1 MVSAVC
7 DLLINPLIVT
17 SDFICLM
24 INKHTVES
32 EKECHHNPTTTK
44 LQPDLTVLET
54 DSSPD
59 FELEELL
66 RTKRIMLSPE
76 FLS

>member
-32 EKECHHNPTTTK
+32 EKECHHNPTQPNHNPTTNQ

-59 FELEELL
+59 FDFEELL
-66 RTKRIMLSPE
+66 RTKKLC
-76 FLS
+76 